1 MKYKV
6 KLFEWRG
13 QFIRYE
19 IYNGKTKVNQ
29 GWYKT
34 CTSIPAGTIAKE
46 IENMFI
52 KANV

>member
-1 MKYKV
+1 MEHKV

-13 QFIRYE
+13 SFIRYE

-34 CTSIPAGTIAKE
+34 SSSKPAGTIAKE
-46 IENMFI
+46 IEEMFI

>member
-13 QFIRYE
+13 SFIHYE
-19 IYNGKTKVNQ
+19 IYNGKMKVNQ

-34 CTSIPAGTIAKE
+34 QSSKPLGTIAKE
-46 IENMFI
+46 IEAMFTN
-52 KANV
+52 ANL